1 MGPRV
6 SWRSVTW
13 GVWTLRGVCGH
24 TGVEVKTARGHA
36 RDPSLPRVVCSTH
49 IPAVSGSQPSSQK
62 HWPTLPRPSGCRPQG
77 CLVQGHP
84 RGGTSKQALWFRE
97 LPSAEA
103 VCGLRTQVCSGVVH
117 AGERAAP
124 RTEAQCL
131 GVQGAGGRQTK
142 PSSAVL
148 IRQHLT
154 DLGTFVQPLKSSVS
168 ENLGYV
174 TNTAHR

>member
-1 MGPRV
+1 MGAGPRGA
-6 SWRSVTW
+6 WCKD
-13 GVWTLRGVCGH
+13 TLGEAPANRHCGL
-24 TGVEVKTARGHA
+24 ESC
-36 RDPSLPRVVCSTH
+36 PQPRLC
-49 IPAVSGSQPSSQK
+49 AGSG
-62 HWPTLPRPSGCRPQG
+62 PRCAAGSEG
-77 CLVQGHP
+77 
-84 RGGTSKQALWFRE
+84 
-97 LPSAEA
+97 

-154 DLGTFVQPLKSSVS
+154 DLGTFVQPPKSSVS
-168 ENLGYV
+168 ENLGCV
-174 TNTAHR
+174 TNTAYR

>member
-1 MGPRV
+1 MFLL
-6 SWRSVTW
+6 S
-13 GVWTLRGVCGH
+13 
-24 TGVEVKTARGHA
+24 
-36 RDPSLPRVVCSTH
+36 
-49 IPAVSGSQPSSQK
+49 
-62 HWPTLPRPSGCRPQG
+62 
-77 CLVQGHP
+77 QGHNP
-84 RGGTSKQALWFRE
+84 LHRNTGQPCLGPVGADPRGAWCKDTRGGTSKQALWFRE

-103 VCGLRTQVCSGVVH
+103 EAESEGVCGLRTQVCSGVVH

-131 GVQGAGGRQTK
+131 GVQGAGSRQTK

-168 ENLGYV
+168 ENLGCV
-174 TNTAHR
+174 TNTAYR